1 MAQITP
7 ITLSSDA
14 DIRVVNDNFNAIN
27 DELTNVT
34 TVTIPI
40 SGWTTQTDAN
50 SKTYYTID
58 INVTGITSSFIGLSD
73 TDYVRP
79 TPYSVDMLD
88 IIKEMFALITDIVSN
103 NGYITVY
110 ASEIPT
116 TSFQIYLYGV

>member
-34 TVTIPI
+34 IVTIPI

-58 INVTGITSSFIGLSD
+58 INVTGMTSSFTGVKD

-88 IIKEMFALITDIVSN
+88 TIKEMFALITDIVSN

-110 ASEIPT
+110 VSSIPT